1 MIIDYNA
8 VEWKENP
15 GFKGGEGS
23 FNNKMYDD
31 GTNKMM
37 KGCLKPGCSIGYHK
51 HEGTCEIIFIVSS
64 FRMTRSSKYLPSS
77 ASTAPKDIR
86 TVSSITVRRILY
98 SSQRCRS
105 SNTHSSL

>member
-31 GTNKMM
+31 GTLMETAKEM
-37 KGCLKPGCSIGYHK
+37 LKNTGY
-51 HEGTCEIIFIVSS
+51 EEISLISVMLFAFCARASS
-64 FRMTRSSKYLPSS
+64 S
-77 ASTAPKDIR
+77 
-86 TVSSITVRRILY
+86 
-98 SSQRCRS
+98 
-105 SNTHSSL
+105 